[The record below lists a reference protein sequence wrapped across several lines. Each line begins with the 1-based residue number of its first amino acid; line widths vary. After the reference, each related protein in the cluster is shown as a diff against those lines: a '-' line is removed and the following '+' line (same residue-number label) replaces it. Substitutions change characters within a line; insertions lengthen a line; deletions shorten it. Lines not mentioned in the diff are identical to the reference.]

1 MHPLIGNLSSLKD
14 SELENKINDLTRK
27 YFTSHN
33 FEVQSQIVMVLDT
46 YKEELANRR
55 TAEYNKMMNNRDKGL
70 DKLINVS

>member
-46 YKEELANRR
+46 YKEELVNRR